1 MFGTSARGGI
11 KILRRLLRYSDHIF
25 RLRELIKEV
34 GDKRQRCQIA
44 MEGIFAAGLVMSLG
58 QLGSLN
64 ALEQTQRP
72 SYWRRWV
79 GGKMASADTIGRG
92 FGHADCDD
100 IRNLIKH
107 AYSRLKRNK
116 ALNSLRAGMI
126 ALVLDGHESHCSQKR
141 CCKGCLRRRLKSK
154 HGKEKIEYY
163 HRHVMASL
171 VFEGICLPLDI
182 EPQRPGEDE
191 VKCAIRLLE
200 RILKHYPRGLI
211 LLSRMDYTRVHHSLN
226 LSSSMARM

>member
-107 AYSRLKRNK
+107 AYSRLKCNK

-126 ALVLDGHESHCSQKR
+126 ALVLDGHESHCSTQESTR
-141 CCKGCLRRRLKSK
+141 FEMHQSCR
-154 HGKEKIEYY
+154 
-163 HRHVMASL
+163 AS
-171 VFEGICLPLDI
+171 
-182 EPQRPGEDE
+182 
-191 VKCAIRLLE
+191 A
-200 RILKHYPRGLI
+200 PRSSVSGPCHDR
-211 LLSRMDYTRVHHSLN
+211 SSQGSL
-226 LSSSMARM
+226 